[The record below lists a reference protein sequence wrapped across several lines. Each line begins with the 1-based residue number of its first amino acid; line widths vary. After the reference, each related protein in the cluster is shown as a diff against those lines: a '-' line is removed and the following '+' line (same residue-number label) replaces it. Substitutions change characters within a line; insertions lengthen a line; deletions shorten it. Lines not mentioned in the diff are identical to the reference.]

1 MHASTSFSRTGLGS
15 VDQGRLSFPAGF
27 RVQRLCPQP
36 ATRRAAVTVRAGRY
50 SIGGGSSY
58 RSSPD
63 PVDRVVSAL
72 PYILPFFDAINYGR
86 YIFYSYPFVRS
97 AIQPIL
103 PAIAAY
109 HAIPFGGFITF
120 FALYLGVANNTS
132 LSRFVRFNAVQ
143 AILLDVL
150 LVLPRLLETVLVPPT
165 TGWGAQLYV
174 LSQNFV
180 WVFTTFWVV
189 YGIATSLLGQWARI
203 PFISEAAEQ
212 QLR

>member
-1 MHASTSFSRTGLGS
+1 MHASTSVSRAGLGS
-15 VDQGRLSFPAGF
+15 LAPGRLSLPVSC
-27 RVQRLCPQP
+27 RPQRLCPRP
-36 ATRRAAVTVRAGRY
+36 AARRATVTVHARF

-58 RSSPD
+58 RSTPD
-63 PVDRVVSAL
+63 LVDRVVSAL
-72 PYILPFFDAINYGR
+72 PYILPFFDAVNYGR

-109 HAIPFGGFITF
+109 HAVPFGGFLAF

-189 YGIATSLLGQWARI
+189 YGIVTSLMGQWGRI